1 MGVRVSQKDQLF
13 KQASKNYKKASRAEK
28 NRYFSNLKNVWS
40 NPQIPTKKKFGI
52 LLKLTKCNKN
62 ASIPPLLESEK
73 IVDDPVE
80 KANLFNQFFTGKS
93 QVINPN
99 DHPPDLE
106 KIETDDIFEH
116 INTSHYE
123 IGPIIKSMKNSDF
136 SPCGIPSAFIKLL
149 YTHTGSLITK
159 MISDLL
165 NSIFSSGCYPQIWK
179 LSHITPIHKKG
190 TKSDKSNYR
199 PISILPTLSKITES
213 VIHSRL
219 LRHLLSNNI
228 ISKQQAA
235 YLPSDSTAQQL
246 LSMIH
251 LIKTTMASNNIA
263 QGVFLDV
270 SAAFDAVWHKGLLA
284 KLEQINISGTALQL
298 FSNYLSNR
306 HSVTV
311 IDGHKSTELPL
322 LAGVPQGSRL
332 GPLLFIIYINDL
344 VSDLESNPF
353 VYADDTTLIA
363 TGSSTYETTNILNR
377 DLFKISNWAHTW
389 KVTFNASKS
398 KDMIFSKFLLPSYPT
413 ILGLQCIE
421 RVHLHKHLGLYINS
435 SLTWDKHIESIVKKV
450 NLKLSIMWQVKELSR
465 QCLDV
470 LYKLHVRS
478 SIDYA
483 ITVFGPS
490 LNASQIK
497 ILDNLNYRAARLVT
511 GAQKYTSSEKLL
523 NELGWENTTKRI
535 EYLCLTQFYKIIHRQ
550 TTPLVH
556 ENLPPR
562 LNSNYPTNRTFQH
575 YPFMSSFFVN
585 SFFPFSIRRWDQLD
599 PDLRNEPDFTEFKIK
614 LKEKLKPHKFKHFHC
629 GFKYPNTLHT
639 QLRLGR
645 SFLNCHLFP
654 IGLSITKYCQCGSL
668 ESVEHFLLDCKLYD
682 HARVLLFQKLDG
694 LLERK
699 PSTYTKQSLCHILLC
714 GEKPHLPEKFV
725 HNKFIFFAVQTFLC
739 RTKRLFFNEENKPN
753 IQNNVVPPDI

>member
-1 MGVRVSQKDQLF
+1 M
-13 KQASKNYKKASRAEK
+13 
-28 NRYFSNLKNVWS
+28 WS

>member
-1 MGVRVSQKDQLF
+1 
-13 KQASKNYKKASRAEK
+13 
-28 NRYFSNLKNVWS
+28 
-40 NPQIPTKKKFGI
+40 
-52 LLKLTKCNKN
+52 
-62 ASIPPLLESEK
+62 
-73 IVDDPVE
+73 
-80 KANLFNQFFTGKS
+80 
-93 QVINPN
+93 
-99 DHPPDLE
+99 
-106 KIETDDIFEH
+106 
-116 INTSHYE
+116 
-123 IGPIIKSMKNSDF
+123 MKNSDF